1 MKETS
6 IELKSYAKI
15 NLSLDVLGINDDGYH
30 RVEMILHQV
39 DLHDD
44 VIVKWEP
51 QDSGIKVTTN
61 RRYLPVDDRNLAW
74 KAAGLMLDRFEKTG
88 KITIDIKKRIPV
100 AAGLAGGSA
109 NAASVLLA
117 LSHLWAL
124 DISVKSLCDIGAAL
138 GADIPF
144 CIRGQAASNTI
155 LGEKFNKDPEA
166 GTCALAE
173 GIGTDLTMLPP
184 VNCYI
189 VLSKPPVSCST
200 REIYKAIDHVPIP
213 IRPDTKELVL
223 AIKQKNWPIIIKN
236 MVNTLENVTLR
247 RYPIVV
253 YTKNKMNSGF
263 GAQTVLMSGS
273 GPTVFGV
280 FLDKNDAK
288 ACYLKMKEEFRDS
301 FMSHTTLI
309 VQRRFKP

>member
-1 MKETS
+1 MKEIS
-6 IELKSYAKI
+6 IGLKSYAKI

-30 RVEMILHQV
+30 KVEMIMHQV

-44 VIVKWEP
+44 VIVKWDP
-51 QDSGIKVTTN
+51 HDKGIEVTTN

-88 KITIDIKKRIPV
+88 KVTIEIKKRIPV

-117 LSHLWAL
+117 LVSLWGL
-124 DISVKSLCDIGAAL
+124 EISVMELCAIGAAL
-138 GADIPF
+138 GADVPF
-144 CIRGQAASNTI
+144 CIRGQAASNNI
-155 LGEKFNKDPEA
+155 LGEKFNRDPEA

-213 IRPDTKELVL
+213 IRPNTKELIL
-223 AIKQKNWPIIIKN
+223 AIKQKNWPLIIKN

-253 YTKNKMNSGF
+253 YTKNKMNSGC
-263 GAQTVLMSGS
+263 GAQAVLMSGS

-301 FMSHTTLI
+301 FMSHTTLT